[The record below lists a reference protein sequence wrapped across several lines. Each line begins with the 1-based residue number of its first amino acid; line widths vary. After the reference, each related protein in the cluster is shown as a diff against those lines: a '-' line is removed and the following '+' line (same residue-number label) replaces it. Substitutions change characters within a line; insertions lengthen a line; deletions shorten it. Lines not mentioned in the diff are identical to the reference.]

1 VVEGLTEEEE
11 EANNHQAED
20 EVEVEDGTQV
30 EDEAEENG
38 QENLPTLM
46 TSEQR
51 PTLIIMMTTGAE
63 MGAIQLLEDM
73 NPTIRTTTPSEAIH
87 NRGNIEVPEVNID
100 PPGVTLR
107 TDFTRWAS
115 VRNI

>member
-1 VVEGLTEEEE
+1 MVEGLTEEEE

-63 MGAIQLLEDM
+63 MGAIQLLEDTS
-73 NPTIRTTTPSEAIH
+73 PTIRTTTPSEAIH
-87 NRGNIEVPEVNID
+87 NRGNIEVAVLHTGPPEVI
-100 PPGVTLR
+100 LR
-107 TDFTRWAS
+107 TAFSRWAS
-115 VRNI
+115 MRNS

>member
-1 VVEGLTEEEE
+1 MVEGLKEEEE
-11 EANNHQAED
+11 EVNNHQAED
-20 EVEVEDGTQV
+20 EGVVEDGTQV

-51 PTLIIMMTTGAE
+51 RTLIIMMTTGAE
-63 MGAIQLLEDM
+63 MEAIRLLEET
-73 NPTIRTTTPSEAIH
+73 NPSIRTTTPSEAIN
-87 NRGNIEVPEVNID
+87 NRGNLEVPEVNTV
-100 PPGVTLR
+100 PLGVTLR